1 MSDIMVEAMATDQT
15 ASLEQQTTAETVRVL
30 PSMMI
35 QLDTTPVPIDVKKP
49 ESVERFR
56 VAVNNIINDAEK
68 PHLKELVQNAIT
80 EGKDV
85 VAFVS
90 GTGKTLLIGVGAAA
104 ILVGAAL
111 SGAVIIY
118 QHKKEEKK
126 D

>member
-1 MSDIMVEAMATDQT
+1 MKELMTDQT
-15 ASLEQQTTAETVRVL
+15 TTLEQQTTAETVKEL

-35 QLDTTPVPIDVKKP
+35 QLDTSPVPVDVKKP

-56 VAVNNIINDAEK
+56 VAVDNIINDVNK
-68 PHLKELVQNAIT
+68 PHLRELVQKAIG

-90 GTGKTLLIGVGAAA
+90 GTGKTLLIGAGVAAV
-104 ILVGAAL
+104 LVGAAL
-111 SGAVIIY
+111 SGAVIIH